1 MRAIAI
7 LAAIPALVL
16 TTLVP
21 VLPAAAQTA
30 QSAPSAR
37 GSDAILAAM
46 QTEALL
52 AVLQDEAVKAG
63 EDLADSMMP
72 GRPVEGWTQTV
83 ARINAPSR
91 TGPLLSRRF
100 AEALEGR
107 HAGAILDYLTTPL
120 GRRIV
125 GLELSAREA
134 LRDTSVQDAV
144 LSEYDEMRRE
154 GDPRADQIDA
164 FIKAND
170 LIDANVVGALNA
182 NAAFLKGMGAAA
194 SGDAA
199 DRLSEADILT
209 QVWQQEP
216 ELRAETEDW
225 VRAFVSLAYQPLSDA
240 EMADYLAFTETP
252 AGQAMNTAL
261 FAAFD
266 ALFVE
271 TSYQTGE
278 ALGRWIGSEDL

>member
-1 MRAIAI
+1 MRVIAALAIV
-7 LAAIPALVL
+7 LSTLLPA
-16 TTLVP
+16 
-21 VLPAAAQTA
+21 LPAAAQT
-30 QSAPSAR
+30 AR

-52 AVLQDEAVKAG
+52 AVLQDEAVRAG
-63 EDLADSMMP
+63 EDLAETMMP
-72 GRPVEGWTQTV
+72 GRPVAGWSQTV
-83 ARINAPSR
+83 ERINAPSR
-91 TGPLLSRRF
+91 TGPILGRSF
-100 AEALEGR
+100 AEALESR
-107 HAGAILDYLTTPL
+107 HAGAILDYLEAPL

-134 LRDTSVQDAV
+134 LRDPSVQDAV
-144 LSEYDEMRRE
+144 LADYDEMRRE

-164 FIKAND
+164 FIKVND

-194 SGDAA
+194 SDDAA

-225 VRAFVSLAYQPLSDA
+225 VRAFVALAYQPLSDA
-240 EMADYLAFTETP
+240 ELADYLAFTGTP
-252 AGQAMNTAL
+252 AGQAMNRAL

-266 ALFVE
+266 TLFVA

>member
-1 MRAIAI
+1 MRVIAI
-7 LAAIPALVL
+7 LAVVL
-16 TTLVP
+16 STLLPVP
-21 VLPAAAQTA
+21 PAAAQ
-30 QSAPSAR
+30 APR
-37 GSDAILAAM
+37 GSDAILEAM
-46 QTEALL
+46 QTEELL
-52 AVLQDEAVKAG
+52 AVLRDEAVRAG
-63 EDLADSMMP
+63 EDLAEGMMP
-72 GRPVEGWTQTV
+72 GRAAEGWAQTV

-91 TGPLLSRRF
+91 TGPILGQSF

-107 HAGAILDYLTTPL
+107 HAGAILDYLEAPL

-134 LRDTSVQDAV
+134 LRDPSVQDAV
-144 LSEYDEMRRE
+144 LAEYAEMRRE
-154 GDPRADQIDA
+154 ADPRADQIDA
-164 FIKAND
+164 FIRVND

-194 SGDAA
+194 SDDAA

-225 VRAFVSLAYQPLSDA
+225 VRAFVALAYQPLSDA

-252 AGQAMNTAL
+252 AGQAMNRAL

-266 ALFVE
+266 TLFVA
-271 TSYQTGE
+271 TSYETGE

>member
-1 MRAIAI
+1 MRVIAT

-63 EDLADSMMP
+63 EDLAGSMMP

-91 TGPLLSRRF
+91 TGPILSRSF
-100 AEALEGR
+100 AAALEGR
-107 HAGAILDYLTTPL
+107 HVGAILDYLTAPL
-120 GRRIV
+120 GQRIV

-134 LRDTSVQDAV
+134 LRDKSVQDAV
-144 LSEYDEMRRE
+144 LSDYDEMRRE

-164 FIKAND
+164 FIKVND

-194 SGDAA
+194 SDDAA

-225 VRAFVSLAYQPLSDA
+225 VRAFVSLAYQPLSDEELQA
-240 EMADYLAFTETP
+240 YQRFSDTP
-252 AGQAMNTAL
+252 AGQALNS
-261 FAAFD
+261 
-266 ALFVE
+266 ALFVAFD
-271 TSYQTGE
+271 E
-278 ALGRWIGSEDL
+278 AFVQISRDLGRAAARMVQGEDI